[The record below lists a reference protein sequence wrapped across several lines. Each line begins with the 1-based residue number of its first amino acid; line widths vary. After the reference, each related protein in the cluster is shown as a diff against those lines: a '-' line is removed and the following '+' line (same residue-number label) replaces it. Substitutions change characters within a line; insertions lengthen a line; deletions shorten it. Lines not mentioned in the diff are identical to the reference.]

1 MKKQSII
8 LIPVILA
15 FVILMFVGCS
25 ASNEVDT
32 NPDSHSEP
40 PLVETSEP
48 PDNSPEPSENSPEL
62 MSDAIP
68 EYITIGGEKIRT
80 AETHETSSNNKETE
94 VHSTSTPIMPQTF
107 DDITTLSENTV
118 RFAGVEG
125 EFKSIEY
132 YSESR
137 LSFGEHSV
145 ALTKGQTSAIEFSED
160 FLKIDD
166 NIIQFEN
173 YYKPTAFFIVDLN
186 VNDEYCEV
194 LIWEYGTND
203 WIDNNLFRY
212 DGNSVTE
219 VARFIG
225 WAFID
230 SYGKLIIANNV
241 GGDFPGVI
249 SDPRITR
256 SYYEYRKGI
265 LEEILVPIKGMSFK
279 FAEKYASFGFYETP
293 DAPTYEFVQELISGS
308 YNFDSVDIGSGIYER
323 NFAGKRFTILDHSEQ
338 ESWFR
343 GAWYYVQL
351 EDGRKGIIHWW
362 YAG

>member
-1 MKKQSII
+1 MKHSII
-8 LIPVILA
+8 IIGLASIL
-15 FVILMFVGCS
+15 LL
-25 ASNEVDT
+25 ASCTARN
-32 NPDSHSEP
+32 
-40 PLVETSEP
+40 
-48 PDNSPEPSENSPEL
+48 PEPKIETTLTPSSIPIEIHKTPTFMPTEMPET
-62 MSDAIP
+62 P
-68 EYITIGGEKIRT
+68 TPFP
-80 AETHETSSNNKETE
+80 AETHEPSSKNE
-94 VHSTSTPIMPQTF
+94 VMEASIAAPLIMPK
-107 DDITTLSENTV
+107 TLDGISALSDNTV

-137 LSFGEHSV
+137 LLFGEYSV
-145 ALTKGQTSAIEFSED
+145 ALTKGKTSVIEFSED
-160 FLKIDD
+160 FLKIDE
-166 NIIQFEN
+166 NEIQFE
-173 YYKPTAFFIVDLN
+173 YYYRPTEFFIVDLD
-186 VNDEYCEV
+186 VSDECYEI

-203 WIDNNLFRY
+203 WIDNALYRY

-230 SYGKLIIANNV
+230 SYGKLIITNNV

-265 LEEILVPIKGMSFK
+265 LEEILVPIKGMTFT
-279 FAEKYASFGFYETP
+279 FAEEYASFGFYETP
-293 DAPTYEFVQELISGS
+293 DAPTDEFVQELISGS

-351 EDGRKGIIHWW
+351 ENGRKGIIHWW